1 MLCLVVLTCLCEGKD
16 QQHSS
21 VGMNQGLHKKVSI
34 FDSNAF
40 LALYKATFVV
50 VHPLSPSLSILL
62 LTLAAKMS
70 TKEHPF
76 LFYYTK
82 GKGAKA

>member
-1 MLCLVVLTCLCEGKD
+1 MLCLVVLTCMCEGKD

-40 LALYKATFVV
+40 FKPVQSNICRSASAKSIIINSTFDTCCKNV
-50 VHPLSPSLSILL
+50 
-62 LTLAAKMS
+62 
-70 TKEHPF
+70 
-76 LFYYTK
+76 Y
-82 GKGAKA
+82 

>member
-1 MLCLVVLTCLCEGKD
+1 MLCLVVLTCMCEGKD

-40 LALYKATFVV
+40 FKPVYKATFVV
-50 VHPLSPSLSILL
+50 VHPLSPSLSIPL
-62 LTLAAKMS
+62 LTLGAKMS

-82 GKGAKA
+82 RKLL